1 MSPASCSTSATTR
14 PEGTSIVTGTILL
27 SVAVI
32 LPVSTA
38 HTPSA
43 IVPCPHAVENPS
55 LCQKRTPKS
64 APSSSGGTT
73 NPPYISACPHG
84 SLQRNCRSR
93 SSPSA
98 PDCARTR
105 RCAPVIPEPAASSIV
120 TMRNGSPVVWYSS
133 VRTDLS
139 CSGFTMVLTH
149 CYTGV
154 GQNVMETC
162 HGGNLAANQGRIT
175 SGPITIC

>member
-27 SVAVI
+27 LAAVI

-43 IVPCPHAVENPS
+43 IVPCPHPVENPS
-55 LCQKRTPKS
+55 LCKKRTPKS
-64 APSSSGGTT
+64 APSSSGETT
-73 NPPYISACPHG
+73 TPPYISACPRG
-84 SLQRNCRSR
+84 SLQRNCRNR

-105 RCAPVIPEPAASSIV
+105 RCPTVIPPP
-120 TMRNGSPVVWYSS
+120 SPTPHPS
-133 VRTDLS
+133 LP
-139 CSGFTMVLTH
+139 
-149 CYTGV
+149 
-154 GQNVMETC
+154 
-162 HGGNLAANQGRIT
+162 T
-175 SGPITIC
+175 STPP